1 MAMALPVAFLSEDQ
15 FTCSICLDVF
25 NNPVSTPC
33 GHSFCQACISSYWD
47 GGGKGTFV
55 YECPL
60 CKESFGK
67 RPELQINRTLK
78 EITEQFKQ
86 MANTGVP
93 IDERG
98 GGRVDVTNSKKNH
111 HRLALSP
118 PQRLGEMP
126 ETIFAEMMTR
136 FQRLSTSG
144 IPETTLPY
152 LNDPHP
158 QSPSPVNA
166 QTSVHAQSNEH
177 HEPPPPYSRPRR
189 ESIFEDLL
197 NPTNMSSV
205 EEVEWGEASSISMAE
220 VSEVVKKLF
229 SSKVPGVDEITPE
242 MLKALDIVRMYTLS
256 GPGDSS
262 PNLPLCP
269 VHLRG
274 LEFFCRTDNT
284 CVCCICMETAEHRGH
299 SVIPAQREWHIK
311 KSQLGLAEVELKD
324 LICER
329 ERKVEEIQNSLREIK
344 AASERETDGAVCVF
358 SKLISS
364 LEQCQAEILEVVEM
378 SRRAAEHQAQG
389 LLRELEEEIAE
400 LKNRSTELSQLAL
413 TEDYVFFL
421 KLFPTLSATPSAKD
435 WSSVSVVSEL
445 TSGVILRT
453 VTQMMER
460 FQEEMQKLP
469 EVCQRS
475 SLGQS
480 VPRPNPKPR
489 RVQEYAA
496 NITLDANTAHPRLVI
511 SADGKQVH
519 CGDRHQLVPDNP
531 ERFDRVVCVLARQ
544 GFSSGQHYWEVEV
557 GEKTDWDLGVAS
569 RSTNRKGKITVSPAH
584 GYWFLSLRDRSDYA
598 FRTEP
603 STALTVSHRPSRI
616 GIYVDC
622 DKGLLSFYD
631 VEARLLIYTF
641 TDIFSDTIHAFFS
654 PCTNKSG
661 RNKAPL
667 TIVPVAKTE

>member
-189 ESIFEDLL
+189 
-197 NPTNMSSV
+197 
-205 EEVEWGEASSISMAE
+205 
-220 VSEVVKKLF
+220 
-229 SSKVPGVDEITPE
+229 
-242 MLKALDIVRMYTLS
+242 YTLS